1 MRLKPGLLKGI
12 SVSQGEERG
21 CGTNTCYVVNRV
33 PENHGNHT
41 QHGLTQCRL
50 VVAGGGYG
58 GKKAMSKRVQTNITH
73 PQFTIAQKVAENLE
87 TLANACLRIN
97 LCENLR
103 IYC

>member
-1 MRLKPGLLKGI
+1 MRLNPDLLKGI

-41 QHGLTQCRL
+41 QHSLTQCRP
-50 VVAGGGYG
+50 VADGGGYG

-73 PQFTIAQKVAENLE
+73 PQYTILE
-87 TLANACLRIN
+87 TQMHA
-97 LCENLR
+97 
-103 IYC
+103 